1 MKIGG
6 AWVGWG
12 LGDSDPAGTD
22 EIARFKA
29 FMRGKFS
36 YAKALTADG
45 IFDDATLTAVLEMQR
60 RYTAAGKLGSAS
72 GIIDWR
78 TKVVSGF
85 LKPAQPIDTR
95 PMLFTVCGTGV
106 SWWGPGPDS
115 DVARA
120 VEGRWRWQPV
130 GYPAQPFPM
139 NPSVQAGRQELIRL
153 FELHRNR
160 IEKYG
165 AGLIGFSQG
174 AIVVCETWLDDIA
187 AETGRL
193 RWAKSSI
200 LKAAT
205 FGSPMREAGKVWAD
219 AGALPASPTSH
230 GIADRL
236 MVNTPTAFWRDYAH
250 KGDLYTEV
258 EGDAGEFKTA
268 IYKIVMG
275 ARIMQG
281 PDSILAQVLE
291 LTQAPATEAIAAM
304 QAILKAG
311 MFFVRGTG
319 PHLNYDTRPA
329 IDHLLS

>member
-1 MKIGG
+1 
-6 AWVGWG
+6 
-12 LGDSDPAGTD
+12 
-22 EIARFKA
+22 
-29 FMRGKFS
+29 
-36 YAKALTADG
+36 
-45 IFDDATLTAVLEMQR
+45 
-60 RYTAAGKLGSAS
+60 
-72 GIIDWR
+72 
-78 TKVVSGF
+78 
-85 LKPAQPIDTR
+85 
-95 PMLFTVCGTGV
+95 
-106 SWWGPGPDS
+106 
-115 DVARA
+115 
-120 VEGRWRWQPV
+120 
-130 GYPAQPFPM
+130 M
-139 NPSVQAGRQELIRL
+139 NPSVQAGRLELIRL

-174 AIVVCETWLDDIA
+174 AVVICETWLDDIA
-187 AETGRL
+187 AENGRL
-193 RWAKSSI
+193 RWAKSSM

-205 FGSPMREAGKVWAD
+205 FGNPMRQAGKVWPD
-219 AGALPASPTSH
+219 NGAAPATPTSR

-236 MVNTPTAFWRDYAH
+236 MVDTPTWWKDFAH
-250 KGDLYTEV
+250 KGDIYTEV

-268 IYKIVMG
+268 IYKVIMG

>member
-1 MKIGG
+1 
-6 AWVGWG
+6 
-12 LGDSDPAGTD
+12 
-22 EIARFKA
+22 
-29 FMRGKFS
+29 MRGKFS

-45 IFDDATLTAVLEMQR
+45 IFDDATLAAVLEMQK
-60 RYTAAGKLGSAS
+60 RYVAAGKIGSAS

-85 LKPAQPIDTR
+85 LKPAQPVDTR

-106 SWWGPGPDS
+106 PWWVGPDA

-139 NPSVQAGRQELIRL
+139 NPSVQAGRLELIRL
-153 FELHRNR
+153 FELHRAR

-174 AIVVCETWLDDIA
+174 AIVICETWLDDVLS
-187 AETGRL
+187 ETGRL

-205 FGSPMREAGKVWAD
+205 FGNPMREAGKVCAD
-219 AGALPASPTSH
+219 EGALPASPTSH

-236 MVNTPTAFWRDYAH
+236 MVNTPTWWRDYAH
-250 KGDLYTEV
+250 KGDLYAEV

-304 QAILKAG
+304 QAILRAG
-311 MFFVRGTG
+311 MFFVKGTG

>member
-12 LGDSDPAGTD
+12 LGDESD
-22 EIARFKA
+22 EIAKFKA

-45 IFDDATLTAVLEMQR
+45 RFDDATLTAVLEMQK
-60 RYTAAGKLGSAS
+60 RYVAAGKLPSAS

-106 SWWGPGPDS
+106 PWWIGPDA

-120 VEGRWRWQPV
+120 VESRWKWQPV

-139 NPSVQAGRQELIRL
+139 NPSVQAGRLELIRL

-174 AIVVCETWLDDIA
+174 AVVICETWMDDIA
-187 AETGRL
+187 DENGRL
-193 RWAKSSI
+193 RWAKSSM

-205 FGSPMREAGKVWAD
+205 FGNPMRQAGKVWTD
-219 AGALPASPTSH
+219 NGAAPASPTSR

-236 MVNTPTAFWRDYAH
+236 MVDTPTWWKDFAH
-250 KGDLYTEV
+250 KGDIYTEV

-329 IDHLLS
+329 IDYLLS

>member
-12 LGDSDPAGTD
+12 LGDESD
-22 EIARFKA
+22 EIAEFKA
-29 FMRGKFS
+29 FLRGKFS
-36 YAKALTADG
+36 YAKLLTDDG
-45 IFDDATLTAVLEMQR
+45 IFDDATLTAVLDMQK
-60 RYTAAGKLGSAS
+60 RYVAAGKLPSAS

-85 LKPAQPIDTR
+85 LKPAQPADTR

-106 SWWGPGPDS
+106 PWWIGPDA

-120 VEGRWRWQPV
+120 VEGRWKWQPV
-130 GYPAQPFPM
+130 GYPAAPFPM
-139 NPSVQAGRQELIRL
+139 NPSVQAGRLELIRL

-174 AIVVCETWLDDIA
+174 AIVICETWLDDIF
-187 AETGRL
+187 AENGRL
-193 RWAKSSI
+193 RWAKGSI

-219 AGALPASPTSH
+219 AGAAPASITSH

-236 MVNTPTAFWRDYAH
+236 MVNTPTWWRDYAH
-250 KGDLYTEV
+250 TGDLYAEV

-268 IYKIVMG
+268 IYKVIMG

-304 QAILKAG
+304 QALLKAG

>member
-12 LGDSDPAGTD
+12 LGDESD

-29 FMRGKFS
+29 FMRGKFF
-36 YAKALTADG
+36 YARALTADG
-45 IFDDATLTAVLEMQR
+45 IFDDATLTAVLDMQR
-60 RYTAAGKLGSAS
+60 RYVAAGKLGSAS
-72 GIIDWR
+72 SIIDWR
-78 TKVVSGF
+78 TKVVCGF
-85 LKPAQPIDTR
+85 LKPAQPVDTR

-106 SWWGPGPDS
+106 PWWVGPDA

-120 VEGRWRWQPV
+120 VEGRWKWQPV

-139 NPSVQAGRQELIRL
+139 NPSVQAGRLELIRL
-153 FELHRNR
+153 FDLHRLR

-174 AIVVCETWLDDIA
+174 AIVICETWLDDIA

-193 RWAKSSI
+193 RWAQDRI

-205 FGSPMREAGKVWAD
+205 FGSPMRQAGKVFLD
-219 AGALPASPTSH
+219 SGGAPASPTSH

-236 MVNTPTAFWRDYAH
+236 MVDTPRFWKDFAH
-250 KGDLYTEV
+250 KGDLYSEV

-304 QAILKAG
+304 QAVLQAG
-311 MFFVRGTG
+311 MFFVKGTG
-319 PHLNYDTRPA
+319 PHLNYDVRPA
-329 IDHLLS
+329 IAHLST

>member
-12 LGDSDPAGTD
+12 LGDESD
-22 EIARFKA
+22 EIAKFKA
-29 FMRGKFS
+29 FLRGKFS
-36 YAKALTADG
+36 YAKLLTDDG
-45 IFDDATLTAVLEMQR
+45 IFDDATLTAVLDMQK
-60 RYTAAGKLGSAS
+60 RYVAAGKLPSAS

-85 LKPAQPIDTR
+85 LKPAQPADTR

-106 SWWGPGPDS
+106 PWWIGPDA

-120 VEGRWRWQPV
+120 VEGRWKWQPV
-130 GYPAQPFPM
+130 GYPAAPFPM
-139 NPSVQAGRQELIRL
+139 NPSVQAGRLELIRL

-174 AIVVCETWLDDIA
+174 AIVICETWLDDIF
-187 AETGRL
+187 AENGRL
-193 RWAKSSI
+193 RWAKGSI

-219 AGALPASPTSH
+219 AGAAPASITSH

-236 MVNTPTAFWRDYAH
+236 MVNTPTWWRDYAH
-250 KGDLYTEV
+250 TGDLYAEV

-268 IYKIVMG
+268 IYKVIMG

>member
-1 MKIGG
+1 
-6 AWVGWG
+6 
-12 LGDSDPAGTD
+12 
-22 EIARFKA
+22 
-29 FMRGKFS
+29 
-36 YAKALTADG
+36 
-45 IFDDATLTAVLEMQR
+45 MQK
-60 RYTAAGKLGSAS
+60 RYVAAGKLPSAS

-95 PMLFTVCGTGV
+95 PMLFPVCGTGV
-106 SWWGPGPDS
+106 PWWIGPDA

-120 VEGRWRWQPV
+120 VEGRWKWQPV

-139 NPSVQAGRQELIRL
+139 NPSVQAGRLELIRL

-174 AIVVCETWLDDIA
+174 AVVICETWLDDIA
-187 AETGRL
+187 AENGRL

-205 FGSPMREAGKVWAD
+205 FGNPMRQAGKVWPD
-219 AGALPASPTSH
+219 NGAAPATPTSR

-236 MVNTPTAFWRDYAH
+236 MVDTPTWWKDFAH
-250 KGDLYTEV
+250 KGDIYTEV

-268 IYKIVMG
+268 IYKVIMG

>member
-12 LGDSDPAGTD
+12 LGDESD
-22 EIARFKA
+22 EIAKFKT

-36 YAKALTADG
+36 YAKALTDDG
-45 IFDDATLTAVLEMQR
+45 IFDDSTLTAVLEMQR

-106 SWWGPGPDS
+106 PWWVGPDA

-120 VEGRWRWQPV
+120 VEGRWKWQPV

-139 NPSVQAGRQELIRL
+139 NPSVQAGRLELVRL

-193 RWAKSSI
+193 RWAKASI

-205 FGSPMREAGKVWAD
+205 FGNPMREAGKVWAD
-219 AGALPASPTSH
+219 AGAPPASPTSH

-236 MVNTPTAFWRDYAH
+236 MVNTPTWWRDYAH
-250 KGDLYTEV
+250 KGDLYAEV

-319 PHLNYDTRPA
+319 PHLNYNTRAA

>member
-12 LGDSDPAGTD
+12 LGDESD

-29 FMRGKFS
+29 FMRSKFS
-36 YAKALTADG
+36 YAKTLTDDG
-45 IFDDATLTAVLEMQR
+45 IFDDATLTAVLDMQK
-60 RYTAAGKLGSAS
+60 RYVAAGKIGSAS

-85 LKPAQPIDTR
+85 LKPAQPVDTR

-106 SWWGPGPDS
+106 PWWIGPDA
-115 DVARA
+115 DVARD
-120 VEGRWRWQPV
+120 VEGRWKWQAV
-130 GYPAQPFPM
+130 GYPAAPFPM
-139 NPSVQAGRQELIRL
+139 NPSVQAGRLELIRL
-153 FELHRNR
+153 FELHRAR

-165 AGLIGFSQG
+165 AGLIGYSQG
-174 AIVVCETWLDDIA
+174 AIVICETWLDDIF
-187 AETGRL
+187 AENGRL
-193 RWAKSSI
+193 RWAKGSI
-200 LKAAT
+200 IKAAT

-219 AGALPASPTSH
+219 GGAPPASITSH

-236 MVNTPTAFWRDYAH
+236 MVNTPAWWRDFAH
-250 KGDLYTEV
+250 KGDIYTEV

-268 IYKIVMG
+268 IYKVIMG

-304 QAILKAG
+304 QAILRAG

-329 IDHLLS
+329 IAHLLS